1 MRKIGFRLMMAFM
14 CVIVFLILQGVFAFR
29 GFTDLE
35 AVYRKVFSHKG
46 EMELIRTHLA
56 ETRLRMYQYIST
68 LNPDRMEQHRRIIEQ
83 NLKWL
88 EDKLSDHGLE
98 AELIRR
104 NEDLFGQVID
114 LHANFYT
121 KTARQL
127 LNTESRQAYDQL
139 LARIQDHARVMAGRH
154 LQQMRSTRDRTL
166 LITFGLLF
174 SALLVSGIWAL
185 ILVNTVTDRRRA
197 EAALQNSEARLRA
210 VFEAAKNISFIITDT
225 SDPEPKVLEFSPGAE
240 QIFGFPKEEIVNRP
254 VSVLHLPADAEKILR
269 SHQDMRE
276 GKIGFS
282 GDATLVRK
290 SGERFPALFTTY
302 PLFDTNGDMYA
313 ALGVAIDI
321 SQQKQLERQLQ
332 QAQKMES
339 IGRLAGG
346 VAHDYNN
353 ALSVILGFTEMAM
366 DHLPPADPTRDNL
379 GEVLKAASRAE
390 DITRQLLAFA
400 RKQTVTPRVIDLNSN
415 LANMFKMLRRLIGE
429 AIDLVWQPGEN
440 IWPVHIDPAQIDQM
454 LANLCVNARDAI
466 GDVGR
471 ITIETGNTVLDATDC
486 ADHPGFVPGEFVLLS
501 VSDNGQGMEKEVLDH
516 IFEPFYTTKEVDKG
530 TGLGLATV
538 YGIVTQNN
546 GFINVDS
553 VPGQGTTVNIYLPR
567 HTGVVDNKPPEDRV
581 PAPEGRGE
589 TILVVED
596 DLSILDLTREML
608 SSLDYHVLAADKP
621 ARALEL
627 SETHTGRIHLLVTD
641 VIMPEMNGRELAAQL
656 QARDTNMKCLF
667 MSGYTADVIAP
678 HGVLEPGVRF
688 IQKPFSRTDLAAAIR
703 QILEE

>member
-35 AVYRKVFSHKG
+35 AVYQKVFSHKG

-68 LNPDRMEQHRRIIEQ
+68 LNPDRMDRHRRGIEQ

-88 EDKLSDHGLE
+88 EEKLADHGIDDD
-98 AELIRR
+98 LIRR
-104 NEDLFGQVID
+104 NADLYGQVID

-121 KTARQL
+121 KTARRL
-127 LNTESRQAYDQL
+127 LNTESKQAYDQL
-139 LARIQDHARVMAGRH
+139 LDRIQDHTRLMAERH
-154 LQQMRSTRDRTL
+154 LQQMRSARDKTL
-166 LITFGLLF
+166 FITFGLLF

-210 VFEAAKNISFIITDT
+210 VFEAAENIAFIITDAR
-225 SDPEPKVLEFSPGAE
+225 DPEPKVLEFSPGAE
-240 QIFGFPKEEIVNRP
+240 QIFGFQKEEIVNRP
-254 VSVLHLPADAEKILR
+254 VSVLHLPEDAKNFPR
-269 SHQDMRE
+269 AHQNMRE
-276 GKIGFS
+276 GEIGFS
-282 GDATLVRK
+282 GEATLVRK

-302 PLFDTNGDMYA
+302 PLFDTYGDMYA

-353 ALSVILGFTEMAM
+353 ALSIIIGFTEMAM
-366 DHLPPADPTRDNL
+366 DQLPPDDPTRDHL
-379 GEVLKAASRAE
+379 GEVLKAAGQAE

-400 RKQTVTPRVIDLNSN
+400 RKQTVTPRAIDLNSS
-415 LANMFKMLRRLIGE
+415 LESMFKMLRRLIGE
-429 AIDLVWQPGEN
+429 DIELVWLPGEN

-466 GDVGR
+466 VDVGR
-471 ITIETGNTVLDATDC
+471 IVIETGNIVLDSTYG
-486 ADHPGFVPGEFVLLS
+486 ADHAGFVPGEFVQLT
-501 VSDNGQGMEKEVLDH
+501 VSDNGQGMEKEVLDN

-553 VPGQGTTVNIYLPR
+553 EPGQGTTVKIFLPR
-567 HTGVVDNKPPEDRV
+567 HEGPDGHKPPQDRV
-581 PAPEGRGE
+581 PAPEGSGE

-596 DLSILDLTREML
+596 DLSILELTREML
-608 SSLDYHVLAADKP
+608 TSLGYHVLVADMP

-627 SETHTGRIHLLVTD
+627 SATYTGRIHLLLTD
-641 VIMPEMNGRELAAQL
+641 VIMPEMNGRELATQL
-656 QARDTNMKCLF
+656 QARYANIKCLF

-688 IQKPFSRTDLAAAIR
+688 IQKPFSKSDLASAVR